1 MKESPDNQKLEQ
13 LLRSS
18 ILVAGGFMGSDTRSF
33 SEVIDA
39 DSAELAK
46 LGYTNDQL
54 ARRMR
59 QITKLAI
66 PGLGTWVQAGDN
78 KQAAVQEARGSLVC
92 PWPHAGRYAKRIT
105 TVRDVRS
112 GESIRWSDLNTHLIG
127 QHGFFGGKGSMFRIE
142 PGDLVRTIFKTW

>member
-1 MKESPDNQKLEQ
+1 MKESPDNQRLEQ

-18 ILVAGGFMGSDTRSF
+18 KLVAGGFMGTDTRSF
-33 SEVIDA
+33 REVIDA

-46 LGYTNDQL
+46 LDYTTEQL
-54 ARRMR
+54 AGRMQ

-66 PGLGTWVQAGDN
+66 AGLGTWVRVDDN
-78 KQAAVQEARGSLVC
+78 KEASVQEAKGSLVC

-105 TVRDVRS
+105 TVRNVRS
-112 GESIRWSDLNTHLIG
+112 GESICWSDLNTHLIG

-142 PGDLVRTIFKTW
+142 PGDIVKKLFQFR